1 MFSDK
6 LWLVLEDT
14 FGSSYLEALG
24 IDILHT
30 NASLHTIL
38 YCKVFCV
45 NGFKNKVF
53 ALSVIVIV
61 ILRQITN
68 HKCKPLKKK
77 KKKWMIKQTSQKN
90 WLINWFGLT
99 RAVVTFVIDDHSY
112 GVSS

>member
-1 MFSDK
+1 M
-6 LWLVLEDT
+6 LEDT

-68 HKCKPLKKK
+68 HKCRGRTK
-77 KKKWMIKQTSQKN
+77 
-90 WLINWFGLT
+90 GLEVHAVPT
-99 RAVVTFVIDDHSY
+99 GTLVRA
-112 GVSS
+112 